1 MRLLLPL
8 VVLVPL
14 AAWAAQAEPQ
24 PQPQPR
30 PQPPPAR
37 AAIDEREEEK
47 PAEPLPEYPKAD
59 PQSKVASLNKEKND
73 KGELDKNKSLV
84 LEVLPEKKGR
94 RVGFVAEVCR
104 REGPLEVFLCR
115 RGTKEHEAV
124 LRTELNAQDIH
135 TALILANAEPGKPA
149 QFVNPKTEE
158 PEFKPATGTKVKISV
173 HYKMDG
179 KLHTRPAQ
187 EWVWNKE
194 KKKPLET
201 DWVFAGS
208 MLLKSPDNPDQPP
221 YYAANSGDV
230 ISISNF
236 PYAML
241 DVTTQIGMDD
251 ANINYEP
258 KTDRVPPLLSKV
270 WVILEPVPEKKK

>member
-14 AAWAAQAEPQ
+14 AAWAAQPQ
-24 PQPQPR
+24 PV
-30 PQPPPAR
+30 PQPPAP
-37 AAIDEREEEK
+37 EQEEEK
-47 PAEPLPEYPKAD
+47 PAEPLPDYPKAD
-59 PQSKVASLNKEKND
+59 PLSKVVSLNKEKTD
-73 KGELDKNKSLV
+73 KGEPDRNKGLV
-84 LEVLPEKKGR
+84 LEVLPNDKGR

-104 REGPLEVFLCR
+104 REGSLEVFLCR

-135 TALILANAEPGKPA
+135 TALILAKGEPGRPA
-149 QFVNPKTEE
+149 QFVDPKTEE
-158 PEFKPATGTKVKISV
+158 PDFKPATGTKIKVSV
-173 HYKMDG
+173 HYKMNG

-194 KKKPLET
+194 KKKPLEA

-208 MLLKSPDNPDQPP
+208 MLLKSPDDPKQPP

-241 DVTTQIGMDD
+241 DVTAQIGMDD
-251 ANINYEP
+251 ATINYEP
-258 KTDRVPPLLSKV
+258 KTDRIPPLLSKV
-270 WVILEPVPEKKK
+270 WVILEPEKAEKK